1 MTIVKK
7 TILSVLVLGA
17 LVSTGVFA
25 SGNRSAAPS
34 ASVSAT
40 TTPVGTYPVST
51 SVGLSYWSTLN
62 ANVSPHYTNFG
73 DTPFAKALQ
82 QQTGIKIT
90 YQHPPET
97 AVTEAFNLM
106 IVDPQNMPNIIE
118 YYWLTQYPGGPEKA
132 ISDGVILRL
141 NDYIDRYAPNYKA
154 FLQAHP
160 DLDKMVKTDQGSY
173 YVFAFLKDDERLLNT
188 QGLMIRKDWLDDL
201 GLALPTTI
209 DDWHNVLTQFKTQ
222 KGASA
227 PFTITWSNNLRL
239 FMPSFGFLKSWY
251 VNADDG
257 KVHFGQYDA
266 GYRQWL
272 QTMAQWYKEG
282 LIDPDVVSVRA
293 ASTLNTNM
301 TTGKSGA
308 AVASV
313 GSGLQTWMNA
323 MTPTQPKYE
332 VVALPYPALTRN
344 AKAVYG
350 IPGAAY
356 SGQDSAAISAASTP
370 QQIEIAC
377 RLLDYAYSEK
387 GHILYNFGIEGE
399 SFTMVNG
406 VPTYTPLIMK
416 NPQGWSISQAILA
429 YSKGAGSGPFVQDIN
444 YLTQYYSGVPQAAS
458 APADMTIPGADKYLL
473 PPVTATSDESA
484 ELASITTDVNT
495 YVDEFTTNVVI
506 GNIELTD
513 AAWNKYLSDV
523 RGLGIERALAIQNA
537 ALDRYNKR

>member
-1 MTIVKK
+1 MVV
-7 TILSVLVLGA
+7 ILAALLVAPAFSG
-17 LVSTGVFA
+17 
-25 SGNRSAAPS
+25 GNRKDPLPS
-34 ASVSAT
+34 ASTNAT
-40 TTPVGTYPVST
+40 TTPVGTYPVT
-51 SVGLSYWSTLN
+51 TNVGLTYWATLN

-73 DTPFAKALQ
+73 DTPFAKALS

-106 IVDPQNMPNIIE
+106 IVDPKNMPNVIE
-118 YYWLTQYPGGPEKA
+118 YYWLTQYAGGPEKA
-132 ISDGVILRL
+132 INDGVILRL
-141 NDYIDRYAPNYKA
+141 NDYIDKYAPNYKA

-160 DLDKMVKTDQGSY
+160 DLDKMVKTDEGSY

-188 QGLMIRKDWLDDL
+188 QGLMIRKDWLNDL
-201 GLALPTTI
+201 GLALPATI

-222 KGASA
+222 KGAAA
-227 PFTITWSNNLRL
+227 PFTITWSNNARL

-251 VNADDG
+251 VNANDG

-266 GYRQWL
+266 AYRQWL

-282 LIDPDVVSVRA
+282 LIDPDVVSVN
-293 ASTLNTNM
+293 SSSIINTNM

-308 AVASV
+308 GVASV

-332 VVALPYPALTRN
+332 VVALPYPALTRGVQ
-344 AKAVYG
+344 AVYG

-370 QQIEIAC
+370 AQIEIAC
-377 RLLDYAYSEK
+377 RLLDYAYSQK
-387 GHILYNFGIEGE
+387 GRILYNFGIEGE
-399 SFTMVNG
+399 SFTLMNG

-429 YSKGAGSGPFVQDIN
+429 YSKGAGSGPFVQDIG
-444 YLTQYYSGVPQAAS
+444 YLTQYYSSVPQAAS
-458 APADMTIPGADKYLL
+458 APADMTTPGAGRYLL
-473 PPVTATSDESA
+473 PPITATTAESS
-484 ELASITTDVNT
+484 ELASIVNDVNT

-506 GNIELTD
+506 GNVQLTD
-513 AAWNKYLSDV
+513 ATWNKYLSDV
-523 RGLGIERALAIQNA
+523 KGLGIERALEIQNA
-537 ALDRYNKR
+537 ALTRYNKR